1 MKSHAASCYNQAFDI
16 WESGENPVKALELAA
31 TSLNLYREVG
41 TAKNIAIGFWLFS
54 RTLLAVHAPD
64 AALAAARACVNA
76 MKEVEEPADWL
87 TASCLEGLAR
97 AQLAT
102 GHPDAANT
110 LAQAQ
115 GAIAQIADADDR
127 ELIASQIAD
136 LLTA

>member
-1 MKSHAASCYNQAFDI
+1 MKSHAASCYNQAFDL

-41 TAKNIAIGFWLFS
+41 TPVNVAIGFWMYS
-54 RTLLAVHAPD
+54 RTLLAVHAAD
-64 AALAAARACVNA
+64 AALAAARASIGA
-76 MKEVEEPADWL
+76 LKDVENPADWL

-97 AQLAT
+97 AQLAA
-102 GHPDAANT
+102 GHADAANT

-115 GAIAQIADADDR
+115 GAISQIADADDR

-136 LLTA
+136 LL